1 MVTRCLPSI
10 VRDRAGLRQAI
21 SRYLPDSIADAPAT
35 KRATRT
41 ISRAAARAA
50 RVKSAGDG
58 HAFASGWR
66 AVPDEDVRH
75 APAGAATAANPLE
88 KFFDARRDGRGIFK
102 WRHYFE
108 IYHRHLAKFAGRDAA
123 LLEIGIAGGGSL
135 DMWQQFLGPGSD
147 LYGVDIDPECRRPDD
162 VTVFI
167 GDQADRVFW
176 QRFRAEAPPLDIVID
191 DGGHRPE
198 QQRVTLEELLPY
210 LRPGGI
216 YICEDVHGDD
226 NPFLAYVH
234 GLSRGLFAYD
244 LRLDV
249 TDPERHMA
257 SPATPFQSST
267 YAVHLYP
274 YVVVVE
280 RHEQPGADFVAA
292 KHGTEWP
299 GP

>member
-1 MVTRCLPSI
+1 
-10 VRDRAGLRQAI
+10 LRQAI
-21 SRYLPDSIADAPAT
+21 SRYLPDSIIDSRAT
-35 KRATRT
+35 KRAART

-50 RVKSAGDG
+50 RVKSAGGG
-58 HAFASGWR
+58 HAFASAWR
-66 AVPDEDVRH
+66 DIREQDVPSD
-75 APAGAATAANPLE
+75 PASTGVATPANPLE
-88 KFFDARRDGRGIFK
+88 EFFDARREGRGIFK

-108 IYHRHLAKFAGRDAA
+108 IYHRHLAKFVGREAA

-135 DMWQQFLGPGSD
+135 DMWRQFLGPRCD

-176 QRFRAEAPPLDIVID
+176 QRFRAEVPPLDIVID
-191 DGGHRPE
+191 DGGHKPE
-198 QQRVTLEELLPY
+198 HQCVTLEELLPH

-244 LRLDV
+244 LKLDV
-249 TDPERHMA
+249 TNSERSMA

-267 YAVHLYP
+267 HAVHLYP
-274 YVVVVE
+274 YIVVVE
-280 RHEQPGADFVAA
+280 RRELPLAGFAAA